1 MLRESRAE
9 TLTAYAFVFPAVF
22 FYTLFLAIPTL
33 GTVAIS
39 FFDWSGIT
47 FADMQFVGLGNYAE
61 LASDGVFFD
70 ALLHNLIFI
79 AVGTTATV
87 VLGLGLAVLLEQEL
101 PGSRMFRGIFFV
113 PSVTSLVVV
122 GIVFT
127 LLLSPELGVVNPLL
141 EALGL
146 GGLTRAWLGDPGTAL
161 PAVIAADVWR
171 SFGLAM
177 FIFVAGLKGID
188 VGLHEAARVD
198 GATAWQQFRHIT
210 LPLLRPVTLTVVLL
224 VSIQSLKLF
233 DLVYVMTNGGPSHA
247 SEVLSTWTYYQAF
260 TFNRMGYASSI
271 SVTLL
276 LITVGIGI
284 LQVRANRER

>member
-1 MLRESRAE
+1 MRHNRAE
-9 TLTAYAFVFPAVF
+9 ALTAYAFVFPAVF
-22 FYTLFLAIPTL
+22 FYIVFLAVPTL

-39 FFDWSGIT
+39 FFDWAGIS
-47 FADMQFVGLGNYAE
+47 FADMRFVGLDNYAG
-61 LASDGVFFD
+61 LANDEVFFT
-70 ALLHNLIFI
+70 ALLHNIMFI
-79 AVGTTATV
+79 LAGTTLIV
-87 VLGLGLAVLLEQEL
+87 VIGMALAVLLEQEL
-101 PGSRMFRGIFFV
+101 PGSRLFRGIFFI

-141 EALGL
+141 TAIGL
-146 GGLTRAWLGDPGTAL
+146 GDWTRAWLGDPVTAL
-161 PAVIAADVWR
+161 PSVIAADVWR

-188 VGLHEAARVD
+188 LELYEAARVD
-198 GATAWQQFRHIT
+198 GATAWQQFRRIT
-210 LPLLRPVTLTVVLL
+210 LPLLRPVTVTVILL

-247 SEVLSTWTYYQAF
+247 SEVLSTWTYYQGF

-284 LQVRANRER
+284 LQLRFNRER